1 MNSKIILSV
10 LFFFTAFVSN
20 AQSRV
25 VLSIKTGGDDL
36 ATRDFQENLKITIK
50 VQGKPD
56 FVLENANQGRGW
68 PNNSLRTATIR
79 LDESTKVED
88 IKEITLSRRNVGG
101 IFSSGNDAV
110 ADNWNLQKVDAIA
123 FIEKDG
129 LKSKYNLRT
138 VEGNPYFRFIYGPS
152 RGANEGHQTTIAIT
166 QPILLSST
174 NASGTTIT
182 PTKPYTPVVAAPA
195 TENKIDID
203 LKTGSDNLEMKPH
216 QKSVEIRIIIQNK
229 PDVVLM
235 NVNKDQNWPNN
246 SIRRVTIP
254 LPADI
259 TAEAIKE
266 IHIYRTPNNPE
277 IRYVWDLRDQDNWNL
292 QSITAFATLK
302 INGVKKR
309 FDFEPII
316 SAYRASPLY
325 RFTYS
330 SNNTETEG
338 TTCKKTFTLK
348 TAALPPAVNTD
359 VPSQNAKL
367 DITIGTGGD
376 DLRGGNNDNAD
387 IILTFKSHPGKV
399 YIRNIFNKRSLPN
412 FSERKTT
419 KDIQNSTTLD
429 INDIKEVE
437 LHHTGGGGM
446 GADNWDIDKV
456 KISIVKDGQT
466 KVLVDRVDTPIHRF
480 TGDTRI
486 KRFLVTNTN

>member
-1 MNSKIILSV
+1 MNSTFLLPV
-10 LFFFTAFVSN
+10 LFFF
-20 AQSRV
+20 
-25 VLSIKTGGDDL
+25 
-36 ATRDFQENLKITIK
+36 
-50 VQGKPD
+50 
-56 FVLENANQGRGW
+56 
-68 PNNSLRTATIR
+68 
-79 LDESTKVED
+79 
-88 IKEITLSRRNVGG
+88 
-101 IFSSGNDAV
+101 
-110 ADNWNLQKVDAIA
+110 A
-123 FIEKDG
+123 FIA
-129 LKSKYNLRT
+129 S
-138 VEGNPYFRFIYGPS
+138 NP
-152 RGANEGHQTTIAIT
+152 
-166 QPILLSST
+166 
-174 NASGTTIT
+174 T
-182 PTKPYTPVVAAPA
+182 PTVINSSMRSQPA
-195 TENKIDID
+195 ETEQQPNNKIDID

-216 QKSVEIRIIIQNK
+216 QNSVEIRIIIQNK
-229 PDVVLM
+229 PDAILK

-254 LPADI
+254 LPDDI

-277 IRYVWDLRDQDNWNL
+277 IRYIWDLRDQDNWNL
-292 QSITAFATLK
+292 QTITAFATLK

-309 FDFEPII
+309 FDFEPLI

-338 TTCKKTFTLK
+338 TTCKKTFTLR
-348 TAALPPAVNTD
+348 TAALPPAVNTN

-376 DLRGGNNDNAD
+376 DLRGGNDNAD
-387 IILTFKSHPGKV
+387 IVLTFKSHPGKV
-399 YIRNIFNKRSLPN
+399 YVRNIFNKRNLPN
-412 FSERKTT
+412 FSERKRIM
-419 KDIQNSTTLD
+419 DIVNSTTID

-456 KISIVKDGQT
+456 KISIIKDGQT

-486 KRFLVTNTN
+486 KRFVVPPTQ